1 MLKRLF
7 AMSVAVLLAACAGDP
22 LGSVREPLRAEV
34 AGDAAIAVTN
44 TGDQPVYYRIV
55 NPDAL
60 ASWMPCTAPADCP
73 AIAPGETV
81 RIAYSQIGLYQPTS
95 TVAELYWWRFT
106 RVGDGYVPVDEGRL
120 RVRLR

>member
-7 AMSVAVLLAACAGDP
+7 AITAAVLLAACADDP
-22 LGSVREPLRAEV
+22 LGSVPEPVHAEA
-34 AGDAAIAVTN
+34 AGDVIAVTN

-55 NPDAL
+55 TPDAL

-73 AIAPGETV
+73 VIAPGETV
-81 RIAYSQIGLYQPTS
+81 RIAYAQIGLYEPTS

-106 RVGDGYVPVDEGRL
+106 RVGDGYLPVDEGRL
-120 RVRLR
+120 RVPL